1 MSWECLVIRRH
12 AWIRRFN
19 PQLRNEAPRCE
30 VGDRHDTEAFQ
41 LIPLIFAMSY
51 GQSAHC
57 LECSAN
63 PDPWSSFAK
72 APFLAHAGQ
81 VAKFPLGKRKET
93 AAGPP
98 LNLGSLRRQVTRRR
112 GSWAEPGTFATAVR
126 HARGNQRQEQNVP
139 CEGKCIAGPCCT
151 IGSEPR
157 EFYAREF
164 GCPPDVLM

>member
-1 MSWECLVIRRH
+1 MSGHQKACVDTAVQPPAPERGRLAVSWVTGTILRH
-12 AWIRRFN
+12 SS
-19 PQLRNEAPRCE
+19 LS
-30 VGDRHDTEAFQ
+30 
-41 LIPLIFAMSY
+41 PLIFAMSY

-57 LECSAN
+57 LWCSAN
-63 PDPWSSFAK
+63 PNPWSSFAK

-93 AAGPP
+93 AAGPA

-126 HARGNQRQEQNVP
+126 HARGNQRQKQNVP
-139 CEGKCIAGPCCT
+139 CEVKCIAGPGCT